1 LHGPHV
7 SALKHGTREPLSISY
22 THTLLHGPQYLLHT
36 YNSAWQQ
43 IGRGCQAR
51 MNTCRPD
58 EWKLCRTYLG
68 PFVSFFPDIPFF
80 LEEKQDTEIF
90 PTFETKEGAKY
101 LERVAFRYLKAK
113 KEIWKLKR
121 IIQKQYRNIVQAA
134 LR

>member
-1 LHGPHV
+1 
-7 SALKHGTREPLSISY
+7 
-22 THTLLHGPQYLLHT
+22 
-36 YNSAWQQ
+36 
-43 IGRGCQAR
+43 

-68 PFVSFFPDIPFF
+68 PFVSFFPDIPFL

-90 PTFETKEGAKY
+90 PTFETKKGAKY